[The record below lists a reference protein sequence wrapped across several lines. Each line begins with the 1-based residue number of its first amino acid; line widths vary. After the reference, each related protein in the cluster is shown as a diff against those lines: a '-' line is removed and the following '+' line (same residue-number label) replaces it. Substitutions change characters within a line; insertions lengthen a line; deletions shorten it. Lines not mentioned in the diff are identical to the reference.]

1 MAERKIKTDNID
13 SLMKNQQKASEK
25 VTDKPKTEKTT
36 KPNSDYIRLDL
47 KPSGYDLKAYVN
59 KRCGDLSLE
68 RDKKISST
76 AFIQELI
83 IKDMEENQL
92 IKRHELN
99 DTIEYKLTERGQ
111 ALNKVLYELAMFTLT
126 TDIANDYY
134 SDEKV
139 TELKSVFKNI
149 LLKEDS

>member
-1 MAERKIKTDNID
+1 MVTSE
-13 SLMKNQQKASEK
+13 ASVCPIELALNLINK
-25 VTDKPKTEKTT
+25 KWVIQLLRDMFFGKSRFNEFKEG
-36 KPNSDYIRLDL
+36 KPNLS
-47 KPSGYDLKAYVN
+47 N
-59 KRCGDLSLE
+59 KVLSHCL
-68 RDKKISST
+68 
-76 AFIQELI
+76 
-83 IKDMEENQL
+83 KDMEENQL

-134 SDEKV
+134 SEEKV

>member
-1 MAERKIKTDNID
+1 MVT
-13 SLMKNQQKASEK
+13 SEANVCPIELALNLINK
-25 VTDKPKTEKTT
+25 KWVIQLLRDMFFGKSRFNEFKEG
-36 KPNSDYIRLDL
+36 KPNLS
-47 KPSGYDLKAYVN
+47 N
-59 KRCGDLSLE
+59 KVLSHCL
-68 RDKKISST
+68 
-76 AFIQELI
+76 
-83 IKDMEENQL
+83 KDMEENQL

>member
-1 MAERKIKTDNID
+1 MVTSEASVCPIELALNLINKKWVIQLLRDMFFGKTRFNEF
-13 SLMKNQQKASEK
+13 KEG
-25 VTDKPKTEKTT
+25 
-36 KPNSDYIRLDL
+36 KPNLS
-47 KPSGYDLKAYVN
+47 N
-59 KRCGDLSLE
+59 KVLSHCL
-68 RDKKISST
+68 
-76 AFIQELI
+76 
-83 IKDMEENQL
+83 KDMEENQL

>member
-1 MAERKIKTDNID
+1 MFFGKSRFNEFK
-13 SLMKNQQKASEK
+13 EG
-25 VTDKPKTEKTT
+25 
-36 KPNSDYIRLDL
+36 KPNLSD
-47 KPSGYDLKAYVN
+47 KV
-59 KRCGDLSLE
+59 LSHCL
-68 RDKKISST
+68 
-76 AFIQELI
+76 
-83 IKDMEENQL
+83 KDMEENQL